1 MCPLN
6 AEAVFFG
13 GGFASKQ
20 VAGPKVSDHEQ
31 AWKTAKIAL
40 ISTILWV
47 PVGLAMILVS
57 LAFSCS
63 CHPEGTVSGELEHMR
78 RVHQP

>member
-1 MCPLN
+1 MGPLH

-20 VAGPKVSDHEQ
+20 IAGPKLSDHEQ

-57 LAFSCS
+57 
-63 CHPEGTVSGELEHMR
+63 R
-78 RVHQP
+78 

>member
-1 MCPLN
+1 MS

-57 LAFSCS
+57 PSFESTFLKVLFQ
-63 CHPEGTVSGELEHMR
+63 ERFEHMR
-78 RVHQP
+78 RLHQS

>member
-1 MCPLN
+1 MS

-57 LAFSCS
+57 HKF
-63 CHPEGTVSGELEHMR
+63 
-78 RVHQP
+78 